1 MIKAILFDFD
11 RTIMDRDTA
20 LSNYIHEQYDRLFQ
34 LDNIQKEIF
43 IEQFIKLDAKGYV
56 WKDIVYSSLIKEWDL
71 PYSMEELVKDYE
83 TNFQKFAVGFPNID
97 LVLTKLKEQGY
108 LLGLVTN
115 GRVGHQRNNVIKLGI
130 DSLFDCIVVS
140 DEVGMRKPNADI
152 FHYALDLLNVH
163 PSEAIYVGDHLIN
176 DVQASKNVGMTSVLL
191 KDAANVESSIAD
203 YIIDQFD
210 GVLEVVRD
218 IESKQSS

>member
-20 LSNYIHEQYDRLFQ
+20 LNNYIHDQYERLFQ
-34 LDNIQKEIF
+34 LENIQKKTF
-43 IEQFIKLDAKGYV
+43 IERFIELDAMGYV
-56 WKDIVYSSLIKEWDL
+56 WKDIVYTSLIKEWDL

-83 TNFQKFAVGFPNID
+83 NNFQQFAVGFPNID
-97 LVLTKLKEQGY
+97 LALKKLKEQGY

-140 DEVGMRKPNADI
+140 DEVGMKKPNANI
-152 FHYALDLLNVH
+152 FHFALDLLNVH
-163 PSEAIYVGDHLIN
+163 PSEAMYVGDHLVN
-176 DVQASKNVGMTSVLL
+176 DVQASKEVGMTSVWL
-191 KDAANVESSIAD
+191 KNSAYEEDSIAD
-203 YIIDQFD
+203 YTIDQFEEILD
-210 GVLEVVRD
+210 VVRS
-218 IESKQSS
+218 IENN